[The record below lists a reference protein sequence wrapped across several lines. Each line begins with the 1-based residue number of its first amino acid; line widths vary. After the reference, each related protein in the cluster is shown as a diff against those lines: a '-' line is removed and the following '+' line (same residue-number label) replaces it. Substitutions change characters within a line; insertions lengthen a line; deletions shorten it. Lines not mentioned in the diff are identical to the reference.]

1 MRLGEFDVDLSAAR
15 DLSIPIRFDDPAFAQ
30 GARAFSLPAASTRA
44 VEGGGFVGDVRR
56 GGSCNCETHTFTPHG
71 DGTHTEGPGHILRSR
86 RPVVVGDVVCIA
98 VVVRVTPRLL
108 GESVDD
114 VAGNHRH
121 DDVVVDTDA
130 VSARL
135 DAALQSDGRSELVP
149 TALIIATAAGALRR
163 RQQHS
168 GTNPPYL
175 TPDAAT
181 FIRERGFVHLL
192 VDLPSLDRE
201 NDGGLLSAHHA
212 FFDIPPGAT
221 DSGDRDSDVADRSVT
236 ELIAV
241 DDDVAEGIYALFL
254 QLAPIVAD
262 AAPSRPLIAPLL
274 TSAFF
279 RPTEPARGAAP

>member
-1 MRLGEFDVDLSAAR
+1 MRLGEYDVDLGAAR
-15 DLSIPIRFDDPAFAQ
+15 DLSIPVRFHDPAFAT
-30 GARAFSLPAASTRA
+30 GARAFSLPAPSTRP

-71 DGTHTEGPGHILRSR
+71 DGTHTEGPGHILHTR
-86 RPVVVGDVVCIA
+86 RPVVVGDVVCVA
-98 VVVRVTPRLL
+98 VVVRVEPRLL
-108 GESVDD
+108 GDSVDD

-121 DDVVVDTDA
+121 DDLVVDTDA
-130 VSARL
+130 V
-135 DAALQSDGRSELVP
+135 AAGLAAVLQRDGRPELAP
-149 TALIIATAAGALRR
+149 TALILATGPGALRR

-212 FFDIPPGAT
+212 FFDIAPGVK
-221 DSGDRDSDVADRSVT
+221 DSDVADRSVT

-241 DDDVAEGIYALFL
+241 DDDIAEGVCALFL

-274 TSAFF
+274 APASA
-279 RPTEPARGAAP
+279 PGAAP

>member
-1 MRLGEFDVDLSAAR
+1 MRVRLGEFDVDLGAAR
-15 DLSIPIRFDDPAFAQ
+15 DLSIPVRFDDPAFQA
-30 GARAFSLPAASTRA
+30 GARAFSLPAPTTHA

-71 DGTHTEGPGHILRSR
+71 DGTHTEGPGHILQSR
-86 RPVVVGDVVCIA
+86 RPVVVRVV
-98 VVVRVTPRLL
+98 PRLL
-108 GESVDD
+108 GDSVDD

-121 DDVVVDTDA
+121 DDLVVDTDGVAAGLAA
-130 VSARL
+130 VLKA
-135 DAALQSDGRSELVP
+135 DGRPELLP
-149 TALIIATAAGALRR
+149 TALIVATAPGAQRR

-212 FFDIPPGAT
+212 FFDVPPGAT
-221 DSGDRDSDVADRSVT
+221 DSNVADRSVT

-241 DDDVAEGIYALFL
+241 DDDVAEGVYALFL

-274 TSAFF
+274 T
-279 RPTEPARGAAP
+279 PLETARGAAP